1 VSCCRKINFAV
12 SQYTQPP
19 VEYIT
24 RLEAAETRRVF
35 KPQKMLEQF
44 PSATS
49 LHIDAYSLA
58 ESYAYE
64 TLFSDVG
71 REALEAAYG
80 STGTPSLPDTPCQ
93 ITDLVINS
101 TVGIS
106 LLSDSLS
113 LPVLA
118 RLHVSRFY
126 DISDQSHGHNVRD
139 YQSFFSYFHDAA
151 VAWKSLQDVK
161 VCIRVT
167 LGHLPDLLDIWNF
180 WVRSGILYPP
190 TIANN
195 TLANRPF
202 EPFPSIPSQSLVQN
216 RTLPHL
222 LRWTPLR
229 T

>member
-1 VSCCRKINFAV
+1 MFCFDFLVASLILAIPDLLNHHCRKVNFAV
-12 SQYTQPP
+12 SQYSQPP
-19 VEYIT
+19 VDYLT
-24 RLEAAETRRVF
+24 RLETAESRRVF

-58 ESYAYE
+58 HSYAYE

-71 REALEAAYG
+71 VKALETAYG
-80 STGTPSLPDTPCQ
+80 STSTPSLPDTPCK
-93 ITDLVINS
+93 ITDLVVNS

-118 RLHVSRFY
+118 RLHVSRAY
-126 DISDQSHGHNVRD
+126 DISDEIHDNNVRD

-151 VAWKSLQDVK
+151 ASWQSLQDVK

-180 WVRSGILYPP
+180 WVCSKILYPP
-190 TIANN
+190 T
-195 TLANRPF
+195 LAD
-202 EPFPSIPSQSLVQN
+202 SSL
-216 RTLPHL
+216 
-222 LRWTPLR
+222 
-229 T
+229 